1 MAELPVR
8 PESESVKLV
17 SRGPAP
23 VAFTTRKPWS
33 TYWTATFDSSD
44 PTTKNSPAE
53 TAVRGARSSLLALR
67 GSVHRVG
74 EELAIA
80 VRFFERS
87 RGMKADILMS

>member
-53 TAVRGARSSLLALR
+53 TAVRERVRVYWPYGEVCTESGKSSRLLSGSSNARA
-67 GSVHRVG
+67 G
-74 EELAIA
+74 
-80 VRFFERS
+80 
-87 RGMKADILMS
+87 